1 MAKIVYT
8 LAQLAADT
16 TVPVYLLAD
25 NLELMKLIR
34 DGANHE
40 TLLEF
45 VNENW

>member
-1 MAKIVYT
+1 MAKIVFT
-8 LAQLAADT
+8 LAQLAAET

-25 NLELMKLIR
+25 NIDLMKLIR
-34 DGANHE
+34 DGAEHE